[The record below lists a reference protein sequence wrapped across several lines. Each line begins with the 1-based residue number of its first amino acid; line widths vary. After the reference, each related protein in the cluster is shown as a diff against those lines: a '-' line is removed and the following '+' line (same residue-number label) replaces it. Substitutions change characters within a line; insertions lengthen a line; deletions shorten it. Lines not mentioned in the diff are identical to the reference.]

1 MLDKITAVVLTY
13 NEVPNIGRLL
23 ERVRWA
29 AQVVVV
35 DSQSTDGTQS
45 LASSFRNVRVIE
57 RAFDDHARQWHFA
70 VHETGI
76 TTEWVIALDSDYMLG
91 DEFVAELSELSPP
104 AEVNGFIASFVYC
117 VLGKRL
123 RGSLYPPVPVLFRRS
138 AARYEQ
144 DGHTQRVQVSG
155 KTQALRNPIL
165 HDDRKPLS
173 HWITSQVRYMTL
185 EVEKLRS
192 TAWSALRW
200 PDRLRRLYFVAPILV
215 PFYCLLWRG
224 LILDGYP
231 GLYYTL
237 QRTAAEMILSL
248 LLLEDRLRSTI
259 RSPRS

>member
-91 DEFVAELSELSPP
+91 DEFVAELSALSPP
-104 AEVNGFIASFVYC
+104 PEVNGFIASFGYC

-138 AARYEQ
+138 AAR
-144 DGHTQRVQVSG
+144 
-155 KTQALRNPIL
+155 
-165 HDDRKPLS
+165 
-173 HWITSQVRYMTL
+173 
-185 EVEKLRS
+185 
-192 TAWSALRW
+192 
-200 PDRLRRLYFVAPILV
+200 
-215 PFYCLLWRG
+215 
-224 LILDGYP
+224 
-231 GLYYTL
+231 
-237 QRTAAEMILSL
+237 
-248 LLLEDRLRSTI
+248 
-259 RSPRS
+259 